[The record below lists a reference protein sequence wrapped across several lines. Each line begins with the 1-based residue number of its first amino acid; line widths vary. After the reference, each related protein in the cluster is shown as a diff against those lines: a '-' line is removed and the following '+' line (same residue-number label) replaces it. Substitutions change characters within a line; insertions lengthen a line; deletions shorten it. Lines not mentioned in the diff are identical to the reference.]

1 MNDGAMPMNPLA
13 QHTPPSATATATAS
27 AAPARRPVCPACL
40 RPRSVCICQWVRP
53 VAHTTQ
59 VLILQH
65 PQEVGHA
72 KNSARLL
79 HLSLQHSTLL
89 VGEVWDDPDL
99 PPQPRLHTLL
109 LYPSSDT
116 AQPALGMHAASAL
129 LASSAPQP
137 ATPQP
142 DPVRQTPLRLVVLDG
157 TWRQSRAML
166 RQNPWLQRLPRL
178 SLDDM
183 PPSRY
188 AIRKAHKPGQLSTL
202 EATCAA
208 LAQLEGDGERFAP
221 LLQAFDGFVASQM
234 AFTGRLHRT
243 PPQP

>member
-13 QHTPPSATATATAS
+13 QHTPPTTSTDT
-27 AAPARRPVCPACL
+27 ARRPMCGACL

-65 PQEVGHA
+65 PQEAGHA

-99 PPQPRLHTLL
+99 PTQSRLHTLL

-116 AQPALGMHAASAL
+116 AQPALGMQAASASAL
-129 LASSAPQP
+129 LASSTPQP
-137 ATPQP
+137 VTPQP
-142 DPVRQTPLRLVVLDG
+142 DPARQAPLRLVVLDG

-166 RQNPWLQRLPRL
+166 RLNPWLQRLTRL
-178 SLDDM
+178 SLDDV

-221 LLQAFDGFVASQM
+221 LLHAFDGFVASQM

>member
-1 MNDGAMPMNPLA
+1 MNPLA
-13 QHTPPSATATATAS
+13 QHTPPSATAS
-27 AAPARRPVCPACL
+27 AAPARRPMCGACL

-59 VLILQH
+59 VLILQY

-79 HLSLQHSTLL
+79 HLSLQHSMLL
-89 VGEVWDDPDL
+89 VGEVWDDPAL
-99 PPQPRLHTLL
+99 PTQPRLHTLL
-109 LYPSSDT
+109 LYPSSDS
-116 AQPALGMHAASAL
+116 AQLALGMQAASAL
-129 LASSAPQP
+129 LASSTPQP
-137 ATPQP
+137 VTPQP

-178 SLDDM
+178 SLDDV

>member
-1 MNDGAMPMNPLA
+1 MNPLA
-13 QHTPPSATATATAS
+13 QHTQPTS

-89 VGEVWDDPDL
+89 VGEVSDDPAA

-109 LYPSSDT
+109 LYPGSDP
-116 AQPALGMHAASAL
+116 AQPV
-129 LASSAPQP
+129 
-137 ATPQP
+137 TTQP
-142 DPVRQTPLRLVVLDG
+142 DPASQAPLRLVVLDG

-178 SLDDM
+178 SLEDGVA
-183 PPSRY
+183 PSRY

-221 LLQAFDGFVASQM
+221 LLHAFDGFVASQM
-234 AFTGRLHRT
+234 VFRPPSTAVRT
-243 PPQP
+243 PTCAH

>member
-1 MNDGAMPMNPLA
+1 MTDGAMPMNPLA
-13 QHTPPSATATATAS
+13 QHTPPSVTTS
-27 AAPARRPVCPACL
+27 AEPERRPVCPACL

-89 VGEVWDDPDL
+89 VGEVSDDPDL
-99 PPQPRLHTLL
+99 PTQPRLHTLL

-116 AQPALGMHAASAL
+116 AQPALGMQAASAS
-129 LASSAPQP
+129 LASSTPQP

-142 DPVRQTPLRLVVLDG
+142 DPARQAPLRLVVLDG

-166 RQNPWLQRLPRL
+166 RLNPWLQRLTRL
-178 SLDDM
+178 SLDDV

-234 AFTGRLHRT
+234 VFRPPSVAVRT
-243 PPQP
+243 PTCVP

>member
-1 MNDGAMPMNPLA
+1 MCG
-13 QHTPPSATATATAS
+13 
-27 AAPARRPVCPACL
+27 ACL

-65 PQEVGHA
+65 PQEAGHA

-99 PPQPRLHTLL
+99 PTQSRLHTLL

-116 AQPALGMHAASAL
+116 AQPALGMQAASASAL
-129 LASSAPQP
+129 LASSTPQP
-137 ATPQP
+137 VTPQP
-142 DPVRQTPLRLVVLDG
+142 DPARQAPLRLVVLDG

-166 RQNPWLQRLPRL
+166 RLNPWLQRLTRL
-178 SLDDM
+178 SLDDV

-221 LLQAFDGFVASQM
+221 LLHAFDGFVASQM

>member
-1 MNDGAMPMNPLA
+1 MTDGAMPMNPLA
-13 QHTPPSATATATAS
+13 QYTPPTTAGT
-27 AAPARRPVCPACL
+27 ARRPVCPACL

-89 VGEVWDDPDL
+89 VGEVWNDPVL
-99 PPQPRLHTLL
+99 PTQPRLHTLL

-116 AQPALGMHAASAL
+116 AQPALGMQAASASAL
-129 LASSAPQP
+129 LASSTPQP
-137 ATPQP
+137 VTPQP
-142 DPVRQTPLRLVVLDG
+142 DPARQAPLRLVVLDG

-166 RQNPWLQRLPRL
+166 RLNPWLQRLPRL

-221 LLQAFDGFVASQM
+221 LLHAFDGFVASQM